1 MLKGIKIRLYLNKE
15 QEAYVNQLLGTYR
28 FVYNQSLSYK
38 IEKYKGE
45 KKSVG
50 FGELGR
56 KLVELKSEYPWM
68 RGSHSKVLQQSI
80 IDMNKAY
87 DAFFKKQNSFPKFKS
102 KHDNRKSC
110 RFPSDAISGLNGNR
124 INIIKSLWNVHFK
137 CSISD
142 QKYLNKNQDKIRSGT
157 LTKTPSGKYLFSILI
172 DDTRTKNL
180 PESDL
185 AIGIDLGIKDFIVT
199 SNGDRYENIKIRR
212 SNEKGLKRLHRK
224 LSRRKKGSRN
234 RNKARVKLAK
244 RYEKLNNRKEFYL
257 HHIANRLLSEN
268 QTIAIEDLNVAGMMK
283 NHKLA
288 KSIQELSISRFVNIL
303 EYKAEW
309 YGRSVVK
316 VGRFFPS
323 SKLCSECGHKNG
335 ELTLKDRNWICP
347 KCGTEHDRD
356 LNAAKNVLME
366 GKKIKIGLSS
376 PELTPLESSS
386 LEHSLN

>member
-1 MLKGIKIRLYLNKE
+1 M
-15 QEAYVNQLLGTYR
+15 NQLLGTYR
-28 FVYNQSLSYK
+28 FVYNQSLTYK
-38 IEKYKGE
+38 ISEYKENGR
-45 KKSVG
+45 SVG
-50 FGELGR
+50 LKDLGKR
-56 KLVELKSEYPWM
+56 LTDMKNEYPWM
-68 RGSHSKVLQQSI
+68 RESHSQVIQQAI
-80 IDMNKAY
+80 IDLERAY
-87 DAFFKKQNSFPKFKS
+87 SAFFKKQNFFPKFKS
-102 KHDNRKSC
+102 KHDNKKSC
-110 RFPSDAISGLNGNR
+110 RFPIGAISGLRGNR
-124 INIIKSLWNVHFK
+124 INIIKPLWNVHFK

-157 LTKTPSGKYLFSILI
+157 LTKTPSGKYFFSILI
-172 DDTRTKNL
+172 DDIRIKSL
-180 PESDL
+180 PETDSD
-185 AIGIDLGIKDFIVT
+185 IGLDLGIKDFIVT

-234 RNKARVKLAK
+234 RNKARVKLARK
-244 RYEKLNNRKEFYL
+244 HEKLNNKKDYYL

-283 NHKLA
+283 NHSLA
-288 KSIQELSISRFVNIL
+288 KSIQELSISRFIQIL

-323 SKLCSECGHKNG
+323 SKLCSECGHKNDD
-335 ELTLKDRNWICP
+335 LTLKDRNWICP

-366 GKKIKIGLSS
+366 GKKIKIGLGS

>member
-1 MLKGIKIRLYLNKE
+1 MLKGIKIRLYLNKD
-15 QEAYVNQLLGTYR
+15 QEVYVNQLLGTYR
-28 FVYNQSLSYK
+28 FVYNQSLTYK
-38 IEKYKGE
+38 ISEYKENG
-45 KKSVG
+45 KSVG
-50 FGELGR
+50 LKDLGKR
-56 KLVELKSEYPWM
+56 LTEMKNEYPWM
-68 RGSHSKVLQQSI
+68 RESHSQVIQQAI
-80 IDMNKAY
+80 IDLERAY
-87 DAFFKKQNSFPKFKS
+87 NAFFKKQNFFPKFKS
-102 KHDNRKSC
+102 KHDNKKSC
-110 RFPSDAISGLNGNR
+110 RFPIGAISGLRGNR
-124 INIIKSLWNVHFK
+124 INIIKPLWNVHFK
-137 CSISD
+137 CSIAD

-172 DDTRTKNL
+172 DDTRVKSL
-180 PESDL
+180 PEVDSV
-185 AIGIDLGIKDFIVT
+185 IGIDLGIKDFIVT
-199 SNGDRYENIKIRR
+199 SDGTKYENIKIRR

-224 LSRRKKGSRN
+224 LSRGEKGSRN
-234 RNKARVKLAK
+234 RNKTRVKLAK
-244 RYEKLNNRKEFYL
+244 RYEKLDNIKQNYL

-268 QTIAIEDLNVAGMMK
+268 QTIAIEDLNVAGMVR

-288 KSIQELSISRFVNIL
+288 KSIQELSISRFIQIL

-323 SKLCSECGHKNG
+323 SKLCSECGNKNN
-335 ELTLKDRNWICP
+335 ELTLKDRNWICSA
-347 KCGTEHDRD
+347 CGTNHDRD

>member
-1 MLKGIKIRLYLNKE
+1 MLKGIKIRLYLNKD

-28 FVYNQSLSYK
+28 FVYNQSLAYK
-38 IEKYKGE
+38 ISEYKDHGR
-45 KKSVG
+45 SVG
-50 FGELGR
+50 FNELGCR
-56 KLVELKSEYPWM
+56 LASIKNDYPWM
-68 RGSHSKVLQQSI
+68 RELHSKVLQQAI
-80 IDMNKAY
+80 IDLEKGY
-87 DAFFKKQNSFPKFKS
+87 RAFFKKKNSFPKFKS
-102 KHDNRKSC
+102 KHDNKKSC
-110 RFPSDAISGLNGNR
+110 RFPIGAISGLRGNR
-124 INIIKSLWNVHFK
+124 INIIKPLKNIHFK

-257 HHIANRLLSEN
+257 HHIANQLLSEN
-268 QTIAIEDLNVAGMMK
+268 QTIAIEDLNVAGMVR

-323 SKLCSECGHKNG
+323 SKLCSECGHKNE
-335 ELTLKDRNWICP
+335 ELTLKDRIWICSE
-347 KCGTEHDRD
+347 CGANHDRD
-356 LNAAKNVLME
+356 LNASRNVLME

>member
-142 QKYLNKNQDKIRSGT
+142 QKYLNKNQEKIRSGT
-157 LTKTPSGKYLFSILI
+157 LSKTPSGKHFFSILI
-172 DDTRTKNL
+172 DDTRVKSL
-180 PESDL
+180 PETDSD
-185 AIGIDLGIKDFIVT
+185 IGIDLGIKDFIVA

-212 SNEKGLKRLHRK
+212 SNERSLKRLHRK

-234 RNKARVKLAK
+234 RNKARIELARK
-244 RYEKLNNRKEFYL
+244 HEKLNNKKDYYL

-323 SKLCSECGHKNG
+323 SKLCSECGHKNE
-335 ELTLKDRNWICP
+335 ELTLKDRIWICP

>member
-142 QKYLNKNQDKIRSGT
+142 QKYLNKNQEKIRSGT
-157 LTKTPSGKYLFSILI
+157 LSKTPSGKHFFSILI
-172 DDTRTKNL
+172 DDTRVKSL
-180 PESDL
+180 PETDSD
-185 AIGIDLGIKDFIVT
+185 IGIDLGIKDFIVT

-212 SNEKGLKRLHRK
+212 NNERGLKRLHRK

-234 RNKARVKLAK
+234 RNKARIELA
-244 RYEKLNNRKEFYL
+244 RNHEKLNNKKDYYL

-268 QTIAIEDLNVAGMMK
+268 QTIAIEDLNVAGMLK

-323 SKLCSECGHKNG
+323 SKLCSECGHKND
-335 ELTLKDRNWICP
+335 ELTLKDRIWTCTG
-347 KCGTEHDRD
+347 CGSEHDRD
-356 LNAAKNVLME
+356 LNAARNILME